1 MLGVVKAADRG
12 ENSGRNFS
20 LLNVPKTAR
29 PSVSL
34 LGGARTSSATSAS
47 TATRRCAPQLL
58 KEKLQSAGSKQETV
72 GWDTDE
78 ASDASTT
85 EADLAVYP
93 PRSRIHCVEGRSEYA
108 YSRAYSAPK

>member
-1 MLGVVKAADRG
+1 MLGVVKAADS
-12 ENSGRNFS
+12 SGKTAEVIFLLIS
-20 LLNVPKTAR
+20 LLRSRAP
-29 PSVSL
+29 VSL
-34 LGGARTSSATSAS
+34 GRGDNQFCHKRVYCHEALH
-47 TATRRCAPQLL
+47 L

-85 EADLAVYP
+85 EADLAVYSVP
-93 PRSRIHCVEGRSEYA
+93 PPSRIHCVEGRSEYA

>member
-1 MLGVVKAADRG
+1 MFLRSRA
-12 ENSGRNFS
+12 
-20 LLNVPKTAR
+20 P
-29 PSVSL
+29 VSL
-34 LGGARTSSATSAS
+34 GRGDNQFCHKRVYCHEALH
-47 TATRRCAPQLL
+47 L
-58 KEKLQSAGSKQETV
+58 KEKVKSAGSKQETV